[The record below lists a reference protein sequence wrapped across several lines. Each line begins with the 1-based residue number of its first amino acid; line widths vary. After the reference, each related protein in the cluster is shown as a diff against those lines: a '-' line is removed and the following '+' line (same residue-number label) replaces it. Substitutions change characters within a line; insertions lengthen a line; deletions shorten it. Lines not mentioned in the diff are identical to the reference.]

1 MKNSRRNKQ
10 LKMILL
16 VVLALVMSVSM
27 AGCTSFDNFKMTF
40 IDKSADKDSEA
51 IYIGVFEPQ
60 TGDLEDKGKDIIKG
74 IELAHSMYDNVAGA
88 DVKLVYVD
96 TQSSTD
102 TARTAIKSL
111 IKLKPSVIIGGA
123 GEANSMIA
131 GPYIKE
137 ARIPT
142 ITPSATNPLIT
153 EGNPYYF
160 RVCMTSYQTGA
171 GMADYAVNQ
180 NGLGSKSI
188 GLVSVENDSSVA
200 AAVKDFTEK
209 TDQLDG
215 DDHYIVM
222 NTTISA
228 AKPKLNKLMEKIKKS
243 GVDAVYL
250 PVGTEMADRVFSRAE
265 KMGMTNI
272 TFLGTRGWTSSDFVD
287 MMKKHPDIKVA
298 FPSDT
303 VVQANGSTTGTVT
316 AETQKFLIEYANKY
330 GDKDIPTEEAAEG
343 YDAYLLAMNA
353 INSSRSLKT
362 TDIRDS
368 LASIDNVRCATG
380 VFTFD
385 ENGNPVRSVNVSKIK
400 NGQIVS
406 AYVTDTTTKAKNI
419 KKLG

>member
-16 VVLALVMSVSM
+16 VVLALVMTVSM

-40 IDKSADKDSEA
+40 IDKSADKDSET

-200 AAVKDFTEK
+200 AAVKE
-209 TDQLDG
+209 QRRW
-215 DDHYIVM
+215 
-222 NTTISA
+222 
-228 AKPKLNKLMEKIKKS
+228 E
-243 GVDAVYL
+243 
-250 PVGTEMADRVFSRAE
+250 
-265 KMGMTNI
+265 
-272 TFLGTRGWTSSDFVD
+272 
-287 MMKKHPDIKVA
+287 
-298 FPSDT
+298 
-303 VVQANGSTTGTVT
+303 
-316 AETQKFLIEYANKY
+316 
-330 GDKDIPTEEAAEG
+330 
-343 YDAYLLAMNA
+343 
-353 INSSRSLKT
+353 
-362 TDIRDS
+362 
-368 LASIDNVRCATG
+368 
-380 VFTFD
+380 
-385 ENGNPVRSVNVSKIK
+385 
-400 NGQIVS
+400 
-406 AYVTDTTTKAKNI
+406 
-419 KKLG
+419 